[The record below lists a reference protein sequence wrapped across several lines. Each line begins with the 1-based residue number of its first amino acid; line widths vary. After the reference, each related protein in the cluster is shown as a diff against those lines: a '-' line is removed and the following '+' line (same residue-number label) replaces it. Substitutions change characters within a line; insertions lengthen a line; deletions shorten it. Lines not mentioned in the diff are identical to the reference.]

1 MYRTMITARLLD
13 EAALR
18 QNRQGRAPFVVPAE
32 GHEACQ
38 VGTAWPMRKGLDVWL
53 PYYRDLAVVLTAGM
67 TPYEIFL
74 GVFAKAD
81 DPSSGGR
88 QMPSHWGHRALGII
102 SGSSPIATQVPHAAG
117 IAYAVK
123 YRREDAVVACWFG
136 DGATSEG
143 DWHEGLNFAGIHR
156 LPVVF
161 VCENNHYAISVP
173 QSKQMA
179 VENVADRAAGYGFPG
194 VVVDGNDVL
203 ACYEAMKTAHERAR
217 AGEGPTL
224 VECKTYR
231 FLGPHLRR
239 RRQDLPAPRR
249 GRRGAPPRPHRAVRR
264 VPAEPTGSST
274 TSAADAMRGEVKAE
288 IDEAIAAAW
297 EAPRPAPRAS
307 ALRHVFFEDGD
318 GVRDARRT
326 SSRPSATP
334 CTTRWPR
341 TTASCCWAR
350 TSGTAAA
357 CSASPSGWMEE
368 FGEDRVIDTPLAESG
383 DRRRRDRDGDA
394 RPAAR
399 SPRSSSPTSSSRRST
414 RSCRRRR
421 GCGTD
426 PTARSAARW

>member
-1 MYRTMITARLLD
+1 MPFGFLPPFGGFVAPPPGARLAPVLGRGAGNHDVRTTPHDVLGLAGDDLLAMYRTMVTSRLLD

-38 VGTAWPMRKGLDVWL
+38 VGTAWPMRKGHDVWL

-117 IAYAVK
+117 IAYAMK
-123 YRREDAVVACWFG
+123 YRHEDAVVGCWFG

-143 DWHEGLNFAGIHR
+143 DWHEGLNFAAIHR

-161 VCENNHYAISVP
+161 ICENNHYAISVP

-179 VENVADRAAGYGFPG
+179 VENVADRASAYGMPG

-203 ACYEAMKTAHERAR
+203 ACYGAMKTAHERAR
-217 AGEGPTL
+217 NGEGPTL

-231 FLGPHLRR
+231 FLGHTSDDDDKTYRTRDEVDEARHDDPLQRFREYLLSHGIL
-239 RRQDLPAPRR
+239 DDA
-249 GRRGAPPRPHRAVRR
+249 
-264 VPAEPTGSST
+264 GSE
-274 TSAADAMRGEVKAE
+274 AMRAE
-288 IDEAIAAAW
+288 AKTVIDEAITAAW
-297 EAPRPAPRAS
+297 EAPDPLPAS
-307 ALRHVFFEDGD
+307 ALRHVFFEEGD
-318 GVRDARRT
+318 GA
-326 SSRPSATP
+326 
-334 CTTRWPR
+334 
-341 TTASCCWAR
+341 
-350 TSGTAAA
+350 
-357 CSASPSGWMEE
+357 
-368 FGEDRVIDTPLAESG
+368 
-383 DRRRRDRDGDA
+383 
-394 RPAAR
+394 
-399 SPRSSSPTSSSRRST
+399 
-414 RSCRRRR
+414 
-421 GCGTD
+421 
-426 PTARSAARW
+426 